1 MGNEL
6 RNCTFP
12 KSTLIYFSPA
22 AGLRGERW
30 VTTLYEARNKN
41 EARDLGFKQAQVF
54 RLG

>member
-1 MGNEL
+1 MYWLNRQREL
-6 RNCTFP
+6 N
-12 KSTLIYFSPA
+12 FSPA

-30 VTTLYEARNKN
+30 VTTLCEARNKN